1 MKSLVSWKKQ
11 NRRRRR
17 RRLCW
22 PGKEEDIISHSE
34 HTRTHLASSEDLT
47 YSNLKRT
54 EIIISFSTLPPS
66 PSLSSPTGDWGA
78 WQITPWSWFS
88 SWGPATYPIPIN
100 RWGLNYKNYTNYK
113 SAEGRRQRKTGDWSL
128 ETGECSPVSQT
139 LLIQK
144 PYRLDLKRV
153 EMMAYVVFV
162 LFCVSALVAQ
172 GSCSSCLQTVQH
184 LSAKPNWRMLVILYT
199 SVLLILG

>member
-1 MKSLVSWKKQ
+1 MVTDFLEIMKCFSSVHNVLSLRELITDWRCPSVQFLDFLGCKKPEWNLWCLGKKQ
-11 NRRRRR
+11 SRRKRR

-78 WQITPWSWFS
+78 WQITPRSWFS

-100 RWGLNYKNYTNYK
+100 RWGLNYKN
-113 SAEGRRQRKTGDWSL
+113 SAECWRKKTEKDWRL
-128 ETGECSPVSQT
+128 ESGEWRVQSSQ
-139 LLIQK
+139 
-144 PYRLDLKRV
+144 
-153 EMMAYVVFV
+153 
-162 LFCVSALVAQ
+162 SN
-172 GSCSSCLQTVQH
+172 SSNPET
-184 LSAKPNWRMLVILYT
+184 I
-199 SVLLILG
+199 